1 MLKKER
7 LLKIVEI
14 VEQKEIV
21 TVGELIE
28 ALNVSDMT
36 IRRDLDELDKSGKL
50 IRLHGGAQRL
60 ENSGEIE
67 LSRNQKKELHLAEKR
82 EVAKLAAAKIK
93 AGDTIYIGAGTTL
106 ELIVDYV
113 EQPDSLRVV
122 TNSLP
127 VFEAWQKT
135 NAELIL
141 VGGNYRKHSGEFIGS
156 LTIKV
161 LEDLKFTKAFVGVNG
176 VNNDSMMSANAEE
189 GQAEALGLNNA
200 REKIVVM
207 DKYKFNRNDFYNF
220 YSLYNVDVLLTNS
233 SVSPD
238 TLEHYQTYTKI
249 EK

>member
-14 VEQKEIV
+14 VEQKAIV

-67 LSRNQKKELHLAEKR
+67 LTRNEKR